1 MSNNRTKLSWK
12 EYRDKATKLKAKGLG
27 FPKIYEKLG
36 IPTWNGIEYKVESKG
51 KGRVGRQT
59 RDSRREN
66 KKVYDARRKENLLI
80 RTPISKAERSEN
92 RRQENQRRDLNKVH
106 GRGSH
111 AIDHKYS
118 LNKLAK
124 KVNGLGPRLKK
135 IVIADI
141 EKEHGPVGDRPGNR
155 EIVTAQE
162 NERRRQNDVKPFK
175 KLRATDRIKSTRM
188 PSVIRRGLNSSLL
201 AILPDVIDAIDA
213 QTDGAVNKAV
223 QSGVNGFNNLM
234 INGLKGWSNL
244 LIPSQQNDTNYG
256 QY

>member
-12 EYRDKATKLKAKGLG
+12 EYKDKATKLHAKGLG
-27 FPKIYEKLG
+27 FPKIYKKLG
-36 IPTWNGIEYKVESKG
+36 DPVWDGTEYKVESKG
-51 KGRVGRQT
+51 KGRIGRQT
-59 RDSRREN
+59 RNSRREN

-80 RTPISKAERSEN
+80 RTPVSKAERSEN
-92 RRQENQRRDLNKVH
+92 RRQEKQRRELNKVH
-106 GRGSH
+106 GKGSH

-124 KVNGLGPRLKK
+124 KVNGLGPRLRNL
-135 IVIADI
+135 VIADI
-141 EKEHGPVGDRPGNR
+141 EKEHGPVGNRPGNR

-162 NERRRQNDVKPFK
+162 NERRRQNDVKPFR
-175 KLRATDRIKSTRM
+175 KLRATDRIKATSKF
-188 PSVIRRGLNSSLL
+188 SVIRRGLNGSLL
-201 AILPDVIDAIDA
+201 SILPDVIDAIDA
-213 QTDGAVNKAV
+213 QTNGAVNGIV

-234 INGLKGWSNL
+234 INGAKGWSNL